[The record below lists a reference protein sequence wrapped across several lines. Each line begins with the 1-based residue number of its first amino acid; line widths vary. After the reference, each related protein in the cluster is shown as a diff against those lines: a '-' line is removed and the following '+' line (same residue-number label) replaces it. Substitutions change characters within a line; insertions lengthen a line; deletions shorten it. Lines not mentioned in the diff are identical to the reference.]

1 MLLIVADKH
10 DKHSDI
16 VCRKLEEKN
25 IDFFRLNLDTESLKN
40 TVVSYTKHWEIEQN
54 NTIILQKEIT
64 SIWVRRPFVE
74 LTLEEADSTDA
85 GFKIWRGEWNKTLLG
100 LYNSLKSVYTLN
112 SLSKSYQAENK
123 YLQIENALSVGFIV
137 PEYIVSNNK
146 DELINFVNTHVEVV
160 MKPMNQEFYRDDR
173 DNLYKGLYVNKITI
187 DDLQNFNNN
196 GENPIFLQ
204 KYIEKSYEVRYTVVG
219 DNHHVCKIDSQKSN
233 IANIDWRRYDIPNT
247 PHYPISPPIKI
258 KNMITKFMKNFDLS
272 FGALDFIV
280 TPNGDWIFLEI
291 NTMGQWLWIEELTG
305 LDISGSIVEMF
316 SKHELSEM
324 DT

>member
-1 MLLIVADKH
+1 M
-10 DKHSDI
+10 
-16 VCRKLEEKN
+16 
-25 IDFFRLNLDTESLKN
+25 DF
-40 TVVSYTKHWEIEQN
+40 
-54 NTIILQKEIT
+54 
-64 SIWVRRPFVE
+64 
-74 LTLEEADSTDA
+74 
-85 GFKIWRGEWNKTLLG
+85 LG
-100 LYNSLKSVYTLN
+100 
-112 SLSKSYQAENK
+112 
-123 YLQIENALSVGFIV
+123 
-137 PEYIVSNNK
+137 
-146 DELINFVNTHVEVV
+146 
-160 MKPMNQEFYRDDR
+160 
-173 DNLYKGLYVNKITI
+173 
-187 DDLQNFNNN
+187 DLQNFNNI

-280 TPNGDWIFLEI
+280 TPNGNWIFLEI

-316 SKHELSEM
+316 SKHELSVI